1 VSAAAP
7 GGAPR
12 TVCFVSD
19 RTGVTAETLGHSL
32 LSLFAGMA
40 FSTVTMP
47 FVLDIAQARGVVA
60 RINALGSEQGS
71 PPIVFCTVVTQE
83 TRAVIKEAKA
93 LVIDLFSFVA
103 PLEAELGVRAG
114 AAGVPAMHGAK
125 TDPTYAARIDAT
137 NYALAN
143 DDGSGQRDYRTANVV
158 LIGVSRSGKT
168 PTSLYLALQYG
179 VFAANYPLAEED
191 LEAGQLPRVL
201 VPHRHKLY
209 GLIVKPERLQQIRS
223 ERRPGSRYASAQ
235 QVQYEVSAA
244 QALYDKLGLPHL
256 DVTECSIEEI
266 ASRIMDQM
274 ALARHARS

>member
-1 VSAAAP
+1 VSATT
-7 GGAPR
+7 R

-32 LSLFAGMA
+32 LSMFAGMA
-40 FSTVTMP
+40 FDTFTMP
-47 FVLDIAQARGVVA
+47 FVLDVAQARGVVA
-60 RINALGSEQGS
+60 RINALGADQAVK
-71 PPIVFCTVVTQE
+71 PIVFCTVVDQQA
-83 TRAVIKEAKA
+83 RAAIKQANA
-93 LVIDLFSFVA
+93 LVIDLFSFVG

-114 AAGVPAMHGAK
+114 EAGIPAMHGAK

-137 NYALAN
+137 NFALAN
-143 DDGSGQRDYRTANVV
+143 DDGAGQRDYRSANVV

-179 VFAANYPLAEED
+179 VFAANYPLAEEE
-191 LEAGQLPRVL
+191 LESGQLPHAL
-201 VPHRHKLY
+201 LPHRQKLY

-235 QVQYEVSAA
+235 QVQYEVSRA
-244 QALYDKLGLPHL
+244 QAMFDKFGVPHL

-266 ASRIMDQM
+266 SSRIMDQM

>member
-1 VSAAAP
+1 MSAT
-7 GGAPR
+7 R

-32 LSLFAGMA
+32 LSMFAGMTFDA
-40 FSTVTMP
+40 FTMP
-47 FVLDIAQARGVVA
+47 FVLDVTQARGVVA
-60 RINALGSEQGS
+60 RINALGADQAVK
-71 PPIVFCTVVTQE
+71 PIVFCTVVDQQA
-83 TRAVIKEAKA
+83 RAAIKQANA

-114 AAGVPAMHGAK
+114 VAGIPAMHGAK

-137 NYALAN
+137 NFALAN
-143 DDGSGQRDYRTANVV
+143 DDGAGQRDYRSANVV

-179 VFAANYPLAEED
+179 VFAANYPLAEEE
-191 LEAGQLPRVL
+191 LESGQLPRVL
-201 VPHRHKLY
+201 LPHRQKLY

-235 QVQYEVSAA
+235 QVQYEVSRA
-244 QALYDKLGLPHL
+244 QAMFDKFGVPHL

-266 ASRIMDQM
+266 SSRIMDQM

>member
-1 VSAAAP
+1 VTAP
-7 GGAPR
+7 IR

-19 RTGVTAETLGHSL
+19 RTGVTAEVLGHSL
-32 LSLFAGMA
+32 LSLFAGMTFDA
-40 FSTVTMP
+40 FTMP
-47 FVLDIAQARGVVA
+47 FVLDMAQARGVVA
-60 RINALGSEQGS
+60 RINALGAEQNVQ
-71 PPIVFCTVVTQE
+71 PIVFCTVVDQD
-83 TRAVIKEAKA
+83 TRAVIKQARA
-93 LVIDLFSFVA
+93 LVIDLFSFMG

-114 AAGVPAMHGAK
+114 AAGAPAMHGAK

-143 DDGSGQRDYRTANVV
+143 DDGAGARDYRSANVV

-179 VFAANYPLAEED
+179 VFAANYPLAEEE
-191 LEAGQLPRVL
+191 LETGELPRVL
-201 VPHRHKLY
+201 VPHRQKLY

-235 QVQYEVSAA
+235 QVQYEISAV
-244 QALYDKLGLPHL
+244 QALYDRFSIPYL

-266 ASRIMDQM
+266 SSRIMDQL

>member
-1 VSAAAP
+1 MSAT
-7 GGAPR
+7 R

-32 LSLFAGMA
+32 LSMFAGMTFDA
-40 FSTVTMP
+40 FTMP
-47 FVLDIAQARGVVA
+47 FVLDVTQARGVVA
-60 RINALGSEQGS
+60 RINALGADQAVK
-71 PPIVFCTVVTQE
+71 PIVFCTVVDQQA
-83 TRAVIKEAKA
+83 RAAIKQANA

-114 AAGVPAMHGAK
+114 VAGIPAMHGAK

-137 NYALAN
+137 NFALAN
-143 DDGSGQRDYRTANVV
+143 DDGAGQRDYRAANVV

-179 VFAANYPLAEED
+179 VFAANYPLAEEE
-191 LEAGQLPRVL
+191 LESGQLPRVL
-201 VPHRHKLY
+201 LPHRQKLY

-235 QVQYEVSAA
+235 QVQYEVSRA
-244 QALYDKLGLPHL
+244 QAMFDKFGVPHL

-266 ASRIMDQM
+266 SSRIMDQM

>member
-1 VSAAAP
+1 
-7 GGAPR
+7 
-12 TVCFVSD
+12 
-19 RTGVTAETLGHSL
+19 VTAEVLGHSL
-32 LSLFAGMA
+32 LSLFAGMT
-40 FSTVTMP
+40 FDSFTMP
-47 FVLDIAQARGVVA
+47 FVLDKAQARGVVT
-60 RINALGSEQGS
+60 RINALGAEQHAQ
-71 PPIVFCTVVTQE
+71 PIVFCTVVDQE
-83 TRAVIKEAKA
+83 TRAVIKQARA
-93 LVIDLFSFVA
+93 LVIDMFSFVG

-114 AAGVPAMHGAK
+114 AAGSPAMHGAK

-143 DDGSGQRDYRTANVV
+143 DDGAGARDYRSANVV

-179 VFAANYPLAEED
+179 VFAANYPLAEEE
-191 LEAGQLPRVL
+191 LEPGELPRAL

-209 GLIVKPERLQQIRS
+209 GLIVRPERLQQIRS

-235 QVQYEVSAA
+235 QVQYELSAV
-244 QALYDKLGLPHL
+244 QALYDRFGIPYL

-266 ASRIMDQM
+266 SSRIMDQL

>member
-1 VSAAAP
+1 MSAAAP
-7 GGAPR
+7 GGATR

-32 LSLFAGMA
+32 LSLFASMS
-40 FSTVTMP
+40 FNTVTMP
-47 FVLDIAQARGVVA
+47 FVLDSGQARGVVA
-60 RINALGSEQGS
+60 RIDALGAEQGV
-71 PPIVFCTVVTQE
+71 PPIVFCTVVAQE
-83 TRAVIKEAKA
+83 TRAVIKEAQA

-103 PLEAELGVRAG
+103 PLEAALGVRAG
-114 AAGVPAMHGAK
+114 AAGVPAMRGAR
-125 TDPTYAARIDAT
+125 TDPTYGARIEAT

-143 DDGSGQRDYRTANVV
+143 DDGSGQRDYRSANVV

-191 LEAGQLPRVL
+191 LETGQLPRVL
-201 VPHRHKLY
+201 VPHRQKLY
-209 GLIVKPERLQQIRS
+209 GLIVKPERLQHIRS

-244 QALYDKLGLPHL
+244 QALYAKFGVPYL